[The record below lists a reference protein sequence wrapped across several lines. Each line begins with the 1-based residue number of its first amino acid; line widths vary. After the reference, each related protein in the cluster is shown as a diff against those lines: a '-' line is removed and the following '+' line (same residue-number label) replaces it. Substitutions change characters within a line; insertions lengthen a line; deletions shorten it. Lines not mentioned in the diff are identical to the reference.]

1 VGNCWSD
8 VLQGEE
14 ALREAEDDEYD
25 GCMVYDLATLS
36 GPLLKLSEIDFAAQ
50 EWIAEAETGKILGR
64 WRADIGSLGRII
76 LLREFDTQQAL
87 MEERRRALLSS
98 NPFNGNGI
106 VEQLSQET
114 YEGFSFLP
122 PAKPR
127 VAGGVYEFRTYF
139 LKPGGLSPT
148 LEAWREAIKPAKEYT
163 DHLIINM
170 FALDGPPRITHI
182 WGFDSVQQ
190 RFDLR
195 ARLYAAG
202 LWPPKGG
209 PEQIEHATS
218 TIALSNEGS
227 PLS

>member
-1 VGNCWSD
+1 
-8 VLQGEE
+8 
-14 ALREAEDDEYD
+14 LREADKGEYD
-25 GCMVYDLATLS
+25 GHMIYDLATLS
-36 GPLLKLSEIDFAAQ
+36 GPLLKLGEVDAGAQ
-50 EWIAEAETGKILGR
+50 KWMAEAETGKILGR
-64 WRADIGSLGRII
+64 WRTDIGTLGRII
-76 LLREFDTQQAL
+76 LLREFDTQQTL
-87 MEERRRALLSS
+87 MEERRRTLLCR

-106 VEQLSQET
+106 VSQISQET

-122 PAKPR
+122 PAEPR

-139 LKPGGLSPT
+139 LKPGGLPPT
-148 LEAWREAIKPAKEYT
+148 LEGWREAIKPAKDYT

-195 ARLYAAG
+195 ERHYAAG

>member
-1 VGNCWSD
+1 
-8 VLQGEE
+8 
-14 ALREAEDDEYD
+14 
-25 GCMVYDLATLS
+25 MVYDLATLS
-36 GPLLKLSEIDFAAQ
+36 GPLLKLSEIDSGAQ
-50 EWIAEAETGKILGR
+50 KWMAEAETGNILGR
-64 WRADIGSLGRII
+64 WRADIGTLGRII

-87 MEERRRALLSS
+87 MEERRRALLCR

-106 VEQLSQET
+106 VSQISQET

-139 LKPGGLSPT
+139 LKPGGL
-148 LEAWREAIKPAKEYT
+148 
-163 DHLIINM
+163 
-170 FALDGPPRITHI
+170 PRITHI
-182 WGFDSVQQ
+182 WGFNSVQQ

-195 ARLYAAG
+195 ERHYAAG

-218 TIALSNEGS
+218 TIALSNEGT